1 MTPSNPCQPMPW
13 QYSQTPSTPSI
24 RKGLGLGGSAR
35 LNHWQGCREDLASDA
50 NRETVRN
57 FAISRGMHTDNGWH
71 IWVIHPDA
79 LRAWD
84 ALNKAAVES
93 PLIVLAGLK

>member
-1 MTPSNPCQPMPW
+1 MPFCHFCHLCHLLKPNPDALRAWDAPR
-13 QYSQTPSTPSI
+13 SS
-24 RKGLGLGGSAR
+24 
-35 LNHWQGCREDLASDA
+35 CREDLASDA

>member
-35 LNHWQGCREDLASDA
+35 LKHWQGSD
-50 NRETVRN
+50 T
-57 FAISRGMHTDNGWH
+57 F
-71 IWVIHPDA
+71 
-79 LRAWD
+79 
-84 ALNKAAVES
+84 S
-93 PLIVLAGLK
+93 PPITTFKEL